1 MEQQPGRYT
10 AVIFDF
16 GGVISTPPLQGL
28 RAFCERTGVPL
39 DVLRQ
44 LFAAPDGAWARFEMN
59 RLSQE
64 EFVRAFEAEARAHGY
79 TLDGNA
85 FLQAFFDGMAIRPEM
100 LAVVRAL
107 HGRYKLGC
115 ITNNVRGGHRN
126 PLLDELFDVVVESSK
141 EGLRKPDPRIYQIA
155 CERLGV
161 RPEEAIFLDDI
172 GTNLKAARA
181 LGMATIKVDETTSA
195 IDELER
201 LLGITLPRETGAPIS
216 FERVPETERA

>member
-1 MEQQPGRYT
+1 MKQPARYR

-28 RAFCERTGVPL
+28 RLFCESTGISL
-39 DVLRQ
+39 DALRQ
-44 LFAAPDGAWARFEMN
+44 LFSAPDGAWARFEMN

-64 EFVRAFEAEARAHGY
+64 EFVRAFEAEASALGY
-79 TLDGNA
+79 PLDGNA
-85 FLQAFFDGMAIRPEM
+85 FLQAFFDGMAVRPDM

-107 HGRYKLGC
+107 RGRYKLGC

-172 GTNLKAARA
+172 GANLKPARA

-201 LLGITLPRETGAPIS
+201 LLGIPLPRESGDPIPLA
-216 FERVPETERA
+216 RVPE